1 MMNRRA
7 VTVIAKVI
15 GFAISTLK
23 VSGLHGSNYM
33 LVYDSDVKRKPS
45 GKPVIAGG
53 SRAIESA
60 LVATGSAARAA
71 EVHAGRQS
79 GPHQPL
85 RRLGKQRLRA
95 RP

>member
-1 MMNRRA
+1 MNRRA
-7 VTVIAKVI
+7 FTVIAKVI

-33 LVYDSDVKRKPS
+33 LVYDSDVKRKPL
-45 GKPVIAGG
+45 GKPVMAGG
-53 SRAIESA
+53 SRAGESV

-71 EVHAGRQS
+71 EFHAGRQCD
-79 GPHQPL
+79 PHQPL
-85 RRLGKQRLRA
+85 RRLGEQRLRA

>member
-1 MMNRRA
+1 MNRRA

-15 GFAISTLK
+15 GFAISTPK

-33 LVYDSDVKRKPS
+33 LVYDSDVKRNPL

-53 SRAIESA
+53 SRAGESA
-60 LVATGSAARAA
+60 VVATGSAARAA
-71 EVHAGRQS
+71 EVHVGRQCD
-79 GPHQPL
+79 PHQPP
-85 RRLGKQRLRA
+85 RRLSEQRLRA